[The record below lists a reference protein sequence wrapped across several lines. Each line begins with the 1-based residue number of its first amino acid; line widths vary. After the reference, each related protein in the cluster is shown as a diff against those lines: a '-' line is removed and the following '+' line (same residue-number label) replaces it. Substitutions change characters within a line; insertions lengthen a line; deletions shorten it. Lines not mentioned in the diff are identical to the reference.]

1 MENVLSEL
9 KEIKDLL
16 KEVLTNKMIEDVV
29 ESVNDTSICIG
40 TTGKG
45 KKCTN
50 KRIDG
55 SEYCGMHGGNK
66 KRKVSVNVPGK
77 TEKIIPVHT
86 HHTEPEKPCNVCTQ
100 HGDVLD
106 PRVSD
111 ASYSLQ
117 ERLAGMLKNE

>member
-1 MENVLSEL
+1 MDEL
-9 KEIKDLL
+9 LLEVRDLL
-16 KEVLTNKMIEDVV
+16 KELLTR
-29 ESVNDTSICIG
+29 SLSSITEGTDDNVTCIG

-50 KRIDG
+50 KRIDN

-66 KRKVSVNVPGK
+66 KRKVVVNAK

-86 HHTEPEKPCNVCTQ
+86 HETNPEKPCQVCVQ

-106 PRVSD
+106 PRISD
-111 ASYSLQ
+111 ASHTLQ
-117 ERLAGMLKNE
+117 ERLHEMLKSEF

>member
-1 MENVLSEL
+1 MENILSEL

-16 KEVLTNKMIEDVV
+16 KEVLTHKVIEDIA

-86 HHTEPEKPCNVCTQ
+86 HHTEPDKQCEVCVQ